1 MTKAIRW
8 LLVGEDS
15 LVDKIDKRKAQ
26 EDIRRGSVKKGRI
39 IRNAN
44 GTIRRVAIG

>member
-8 LLVGEDS
+8 ILTGEDKFIE
-15 LVDKIDKRKAQ
+15 KIDKRKAQ

-39 IRNAN
+39 IRNNN
-44 GTIRRVAIG
+44 GTIRRVMV